1 MDSKL
6 TGAAASGDTTA
17 PATPEVADSA
27 AAQAVRA
34 ANGIN
39 GAGGANGVD
48 EGPIT
53 TAADMDVNV
62 TVGPSADGPGDTAPP
77 AASTRASRANPRK
90 MIPSLRAL
98 ADEDRATA
106 KKARASWQMF
116 TIMAEFI
123 EATEYLSEIR
133 PAVSIYGSARL
144 REDSP
149 YYQKTIEIARLFS
162 DAGFAVISGGGPGIM
177 EAANKGAHAGKSA
190 SVGLNIELPHE
201 QQGNPYQ
208 DIAMRFRHFFTRKV
222 TFVKNSDAFIVM
234 PGGFGTLDELA
245 EVLTLVQTGKSR
257 AVPVVMYGSRFWK
270 GLLDWFRFT
279 LLPMGLIAEHDL
291 DLMKIV
297 DEPHEV
303 LEAVYEYYEQRG
315 GDHPI
320 PPKEEMFYL

>member
-1 MDSKL
+1 MIGAAAGGTATAPLSDAADDRQ
-6 TGAAASGDTTA
+6 AAASGVVSPDGQ
-17 PATPEVADSA
+17 A
-27 AAQAVRA
+27 AAQTHAGA
-34 ANGIN
+34 DANVN
-39 GAGGANGVD
+39 A
-48 EGPIT
+48 T
-53 TAADMDVNV
+53 TAAN
-62 TVGPSADGPGDTAPP
+62 P
-77 AASTRASRANPRK
+77 AGAAGSRANPRK

-149 YYQKTIEIARLFS
+149 YYQQTIEIARLFS

-257 AVPVVMYGSRFWK
+257 SVPVVMVGSRFWK

-303 LEAVYEYYEQRG
+303 LEAVYEYYERRG
-315 GDHPI
+315 GDKPI

>member
-6 TGAAASGDTTA
+6 IGAAADGTATA
-17 PATPEVADSA
+17 PVSDATEGHQATAGAATAPGTQADTPARPA
-27 AAQAVRA
+27 AD
-34 ANGIN
+34 ANANANTG
-39 GAGGANGVD
+39 GAGAGAAGL
-48 EGPIT
+48 
-53 TAADMDVNV
+53 
-62 TVGPSADGPGDTAPP
+62 
-77 AASTRASRANPRK
+77 RANPRK

-149 YYQKTIEIARLFS
+149 YYQQTIEIARLFS

-257 AVPVVMYGSRFWK
+257 SVPIVMFGSRFWK

-303 LEAVYEYYEQRG
+303 LEAVYEYYERRG
-315 GDHPI
+315 GDKPI

>member
-1 MDSKL
+1 MDSNVTGTPKGASNNDASAEGSTLGGVAKQAADVSATEL
-6 TGAAASGDTTA
+6 TGVSPARQATT
-17 PATPEVADSA
+17 
-27 AAQAVRA
+27 
-34 ANGIN
+34 
-39 GAGGANGVD
+39 
-48 EGPIT
+48 
-53 TAADMDVNV
+53 ADMDVNV
-62 TVGPSADGPGDTAPP
+62 TVGVEHEPKADIAHGRTD
-77 AASTRASRANPRK
+77 RK

-98 ADEDRATA
+98 ADEERATA

-149 YYQKTIEIARLFS
+149 YYERTMEIARLFS

-208 DIAMRFRHFFTRKV
+208 DISMRFRHFFTRKV

-257 AVPVVMYGSRFWK
+257 SVPVVMFGSHFWQ

-291 DLMKIV
+291 DIMRIV
-297 DEPHEV
+297 DEPKDA
-303 LEAVYEYYEQRG
+303 LDAVYEFYEKREG
-315 GDHPI
+315 TSPI

>member
-1 MDSKL
+1 MDSNVTGTPKGASNNDASAEGSTPGGVAKQAADVSATEL
-6 TGAAASGDTTA
+6 TGVSPARQATT
-17 PATPEVADSA
+17 
-27 AAQAVRA
+27 
-34 ANGIN
+34 
-39 GAGGANGVD
+39 
-48 EGPIT
+48 
-53 TAADMDVNV
+53 ADMDVNV
-62 TVGPSADGPGDTAPP
+62 TVGVEHEPKADVAHGRTD
-77 AASTRASRANPRK
+77 RK

-98 ADEDRATA
+98 ADEERATA

-149 YYQKTIEIARLFS
+149 YYERTIEIARLFS

-201 QQGNPYQ
+201 QQGNRYQ
-208 DIAMRFRHFFTRKV
+208 DISMRFRHFFTRKV

-257 AVPVVMYGSRFWK
+257 SVPVVMFGSRFWK

-291 DLMKIV
+291 DIMRIV
-297 DEPHEV
+297 DEPKEA
-303 LEAVYEYYEQRG
+303 LDAVYEFYEKREG
-315 GDHPI
+315 TSPI